1 MQSRYYAQGKNE
13 VLTSEFA
20 MIKDVVDGKA
30 IVVEGNYLADAT
42 KQRFYLWDLKE
53 NRPMVVLSFKEF

>member
-1 MQSRYYAQGKNE
+1 
-13 VLTSEFA
+13 